1 MGSAADERQPRM
13 PASLAVAAIPDPRAR
28 DVAIMVAV
36 VAAEIVALLV
46 DPWPEVAGDFDA
58 RVGVLIGVSAL
69 ALWWRRSHPIAV
81 TLFGSTIAVALPVTE
96 SAGGTHL
103 AVLVGV
109 FSVGLYE
116 SSRRRSQAV
125 ALFVAALGALHS
137 FLEGGGDRD
146 LSIEQSLVGFTV
158 VAIVWFAADR
168 IRSRDDYLSLL
179 EDRAERSRRETQAE
193 TERAVAEERAR
204 IARELHDVVAHRV
217 SMMTVQANAARVVV
231 ASDPRRAESSM
242 RSVTAA
248 GKQALSELRS
258 LLDVLRP
265 ESDEQPEAPQPGADD
280 IDALVAG
287 VTDAGLAVTYKVTGH
302 PQPLPTAVGLSTYRI
317 VQEAL
322 TNTLKHAGPTATVE
336 VTLDHSADEIVV
348 TVVDDGHGA
357 VTSRDTAAVG
367 HGLIGMQER
376 VALFGGRLE
385 AGPRSEGGFRVA
397 ATIPTGGYHR

>member
-1 MGSAADERQPRM
+1 
-13 PASLAVAAIPDPRAR
+13 
-28 DVAIMVAV
+28 
-36 VAAEIVALLV
+36 
-46 DPWPEVAGDFDA
+46 
-58 RVGVLIGVSAL
+58 
-69 ALWWRRSHPIAV
+69 
-81 TLFGSTIAVALPVTE
+81 
-96 SAGGTHL
+96 
-103 AVLVGV
+103 
-109 FSVGLYE
+109 
-116 SSRRRSQAV
+116 
-125 ALFVAALGALHS
+125 
-137 FLEGGGDRD
+137 
-146 LSIEQSLVGFTV
+146 
-158 VAIVWFAADR
+158 
-168 IRSRDDYLSLL
+168 
-179 EDRAERSRRETQAE
+179 
-193 TERAVAEERAR
+193 
-204 IARELHDVVAHRV
+204 
-217 SMMTVQANAARVVV
+217 
-231 ASDPRRAESSM
+231 M

-265 ESDEQPEAPQPGADD
+265 ESDGQPEAPQPGADD